1 MIKRDSY
8 YFMSSM
14 NLSKI
19 LDYYI
24 GLIYE
29 DMNTERKNN
38 LERKNDI

>member
-1 MIKRDSY
+1 
-8 YFMSSM
+8 M